1 MGRFTMIS
9 LTSSLLI
16 DILTLATTSKSM
28 IHDRLS
34 AKINR
39 HTDVA
44 DAHALMLQ
52 MPFTDVADAQLIM
65 L

>member
-28 IHDRLS
+28 IHDGLS

-39 HTDVA
+39 RTDVA
-44 DAHALMLQ
+44 DAHPLMLQ
-52 MPFTDVADAQLIM
+52 MQFTDVADAQLIM